1 MRQAL
6 PTARE
11 IASALKGRQSGAG
24 WSARCPAHDDRNPS
38 LSIDEGDDGRP
49 LVRCHTGCSQEDVIE
64 ALRSRGLWETPRNGE
79 RHVPSATVTDHP
91 YRMADDSLLV
101 TVKRREGPDGK
112 KCGTPPIWRDPK
124 GVKPP
129 ATGYP
134 LYRLGSLLANPDK
147 PLLVVEGEKTALC
160 AQDLF
165 GDRYEATTAIGGAGK
180 AAQTDW
186 TPAHGRAV
194 VGWPDAEKPDAE
206 NPHEAREHIEECA
219 RLCLA
224 AGATSARIVDTSGFT
239 PENGFRL
246 AFDLADRIP
255 DGLDIEA
262 ALSSAHPVPI
272 RADERMRHLGTF
284 PFMSVE
290 DLLTASDEGVAW
302 LVDDMLPVGGFSMLV
317 AKPKAGKSTLA
328 RTLALRAARGEPWLG
343 RSVRQG
349 AVLYIALEEQ
359 RAVVAEHFRA
369 MGARIGDALAVYV
382 GPPPANA
389 IDALTAACE
398 ADPRPALVIVD
409 PLFRLVAIDD
419 GNDYAKVTAAL
430 APLVDLART
439 TGAHVLTVHHA
450 RKTGGDAGD
459 ETLGSTGLLGAVDCN
474 LSLKRTS
481 DGERYLSTLQRVGPD
496 MPETLLTM
504 DPETMAISA
513 GVTKAARSQADLE
526 TLIVDHLRDTR
537 HAHTVPELAKAVNRR
552 EVAVRSL
559 LRTMVTQGRVVRS
572 GEGKSGDPHRFEIV
586 DDV

>member
-6 PTARE
+6 PSAQD
-11 IASALKGRQSGAG
+11 IASALNGRQSGAG

-49 LVRCHTGCSQEDVIE
+49 LVRCHTGCSQEAVID
-64 ALRSRGLWETPRNGE
+64 ALRRRGLWETPRNGE
-79 RHVPSATVTDHP
+79 PQAQATTVRRHP
-91 YRMADDSLLV
+91 YHMPDGATLV
-101 TVKRREGPDGK
+101 TVCRREGPDGK
-112 KCGTPPIWRDPK
+112 KCGSPPIWRDPK
-124 GVKPP
+124 GVKQPKG
-129 ATGYP
+129 GYP
-134 LYRLGSLLANPDK
+134 LYRLPSILANADK

-160 AQDLF
+160 AQDHF

-180 AAQTDW
+180 AAQTNW
-186 TPAHGRAV
+186 TPTCGRSV
-194 VGWPDAEKPDAE
+194 WVWPDADKPDDPAK
-206 NPHEAREHIEECA
+206 EARKHGEDMA
-219 RLCLA
+219 RLCIA
-224 AGATSARIVDTSGFT
+224 AGASEARIVDTSGFT
-239 PENGFRL
+239 PENGFVPSY
-246 AFDLADRIP
+246 DLADHIP
-255 DGLDIEA
+255 DGFDIEA

-302 LVDDMLPVGGFSMLV
+302 LVDDMLSTGGFSMLI
-317 AKPKAGKSTLA
+317 AKPKVGKSTLA
-328 RTLALRAARGEPWLG
+328 RTLALKVARGDPWLG
-343 RSVRQG
+343 RTVQPG
-349 AVLYIALEEQ
+349 PVLYIALEEQ

-369 MGARIGDALAVYV
+369 MGVHVGDTLAVYV
-382 GPPPANA
+382 GPPPANS

-504 DPETMAISA
+504 DSETMTISA

-537 HAHTVPELAKAVNRR
+537 HAHTLPELAKAVNRR
-552 EVAVRSL
+552 EVDVRSL

-586 DDV
+586 DDS